1 MAIVD
6 KNYHNLLDKILQEGY
21 NYEDPNRKG
30 VNRLEIP
37 SYTFR
42 HEFKDGFP
50 AITTKKLHY
59 KNVVIELLW
68 FLKGSTNIKY
78 LVDNGCNIWNK
89 DAYNYYCKKSK
100 EQGFMHNSFEAFID
114 MIKGIENP
122 KLSKRIPSNYR
133 LGDLGPVYGAQ
144 WRKFKGKAILVK
156 SDWEQY
162 EYIDQIQRLITN
174 LKEKPLATDH
184 IVNAWNVGDLKDMAL
199 PPCHYGFQIVV
210 RPLNKIKCDC
220 SESQAIYCGSKCQ
233 IPQYGFE
240 LHWIQRSCDFFL
252 GIPYNIA
259 SYATLA
265 LILEKITGYKA
276 LAIQG
281 DLKKVHLYDNSLDA
295 VKEQL
300 NRDVNKYDKCEL
312 SFKDEFH
319 YITDKEL
326 VGNVSLNKIMSE
338 IKPDWFK
345 LENYESYPGIRV
357 EMLERDE

>member
-1 MAIVD
+1 MVIRVASNN
-6 KNYHNLLDKILQEGY
+6 KHNV
-21 NYEDPNRKG
+21 P
-30 VNRLEIP
+30 
-37 SYTFR
+37 F
-42 HEFKDGFP
+42 
-50 AITTKKLHY
+50 
-59 KNVVIELLW
+59 
-68 FLKGSTNIKY
+68 
-78 LVDNGCNIWNK
+78 
-89 DAYNYYCKKSK
+89 
-100 EQGFMHNSFEAFID
+100 
-114 MIKGIENP
+114 
-122 KLSKRIPSNYR
+122 
-133 LGDLGPVYGAQ
+133 
-144 WRKFKGKAILVK
+144 
-156 SDWEQY
+156 
-162 EYIDQIQRLITN
+162 
-174 LKEKPLATDH
+174 
-184 IVNAWNVGDLKDMAL
+184 
-199 PPCHYGFQIVV
+199 
-210 RPLNKIKCDC
+210 
-220 SESQAIYCGSKCQ
+220 
-233 IPQYGFE
+233 
-240 LHWIQRSCDFFL
+240 
-252 GIPYNIA
+252 NIA